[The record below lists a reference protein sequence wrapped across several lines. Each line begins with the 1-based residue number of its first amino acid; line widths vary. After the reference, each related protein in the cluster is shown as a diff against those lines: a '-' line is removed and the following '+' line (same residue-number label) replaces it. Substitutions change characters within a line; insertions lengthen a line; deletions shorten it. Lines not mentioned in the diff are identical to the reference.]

1 MMTHWIIPRR
11 RNVPLAR
18 WPLATMNGG
27 LEQLMEDA
35 WRDFGGTPSGDLADF
50 APQVDIA
57 ENETEYR
64 VTAELPGLE
73 EKDFDVSLDGD
84 LLTLKGEKKV
94 EREEKREG
102 ISHVEISSG
111 SFHRAFRL
119 PVEVKADG
127 VKAVFKNGVLTVTLP
142 KADPA
147 RAREIP
153 ITVG

>member
-1 MMTHWIIPRR
+1 
-11 RNVPLAR
+11 
-18 WPLATMNGG
+18 
-27 LEQLMEDA
+27 MEDA
-35 WRDFGGTPSGDLADF
+35 WRGVGSAPGGDFADF
-50 APQVDIA
+50 APQVDIS
-57 ENETEYR
+57 ETEMEYR

-94 EREEKREG
+94 EREEKGEG
-102 ISHVEISSG
+102 FSHVEISSG

-127 VKAVFKNGVLTVTLP
+127 VKAAFKNGVLTVTLP

-153 ITVG
+153 ITAS